1 MHSEGMSD
9 AKFVFSDILNP
20 VFILLSGFTGRKIA
34 DLIKKKK
41 KIPLQN

>member
-20 VFILLSGFTGRKIA
+20 LSLFFCLDLQEEKLLT
-34 DLIKKKK
+34 
-41 KIPLQN
+41 